1 MAEVTERSLTSNFA
15 TYDYDSSRLVIGTGH
30 SYVDRD
36 YENILGSAETV
47 AMGQVM
53 GRVSVGGKIV
63 PCKSG
68 ASDGSEIPVGIL
80 MEGLTEI
87 ADGTVITGLSL
98 LIGGDV
104 ARDKVVFDGTDDF
117 DTVVDGR
124 TMEDWLIAN
133 GNNFEFLEVLDDS
146 DFDN

>member
-1 MAEVTERSLTSNFA
+1 MAEVTSRSLTSNFA
-15 TYDYDSSRLVIGTGH
+15 TYDYDSSRLIIGTGH

-53 GRVSVGGKIV
+53 GRVSTGGKIV
-63 PCKSG
+63 PCKS
-68 ASDGSEIPVGIL
+68 AATDGSEIPVGIL

-104 ARDKVVFDGTDDF
+104 ARDKVVFDGTDTF